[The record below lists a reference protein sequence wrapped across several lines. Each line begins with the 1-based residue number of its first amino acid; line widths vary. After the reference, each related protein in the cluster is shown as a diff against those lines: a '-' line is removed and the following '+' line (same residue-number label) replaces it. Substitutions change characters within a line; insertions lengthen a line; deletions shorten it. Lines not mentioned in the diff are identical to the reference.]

1 MGNGILVGYPDEEH
15 GADAFDEALEA
26 ANKMLRDLYSEMTG
40 AMQDAERQMESVEY
54 FIDTAEGNGWAYEAN
69 GEMRNV

>member
-1 MGNGILVGYPDEEH
+1 
-15 GADAFDEALEA
+15 
-26 ANKMLRDLYSEMTG
+26 MTG
-40 AMQDAERQMESVEY
+40 AMKDAERQMESVEY